1 MEDRLRECPFCGG
14 KAVLTYKTLSE
25 VFAYAAEFTIQ
36 CERCMAR
43 VVDRDDQNPKGGYA
57 MSGTGKPRVIKRW
70 NTRTIDPLVEK
81 MVEALTILSSC
92 WFYGNWIAETYNER
106 KLQHIMEDLGYW
118 PTTEDKILER
128 VQEYRERRDDTI

>member
-1 MEDRLRECPFCGG
+1 MEDRLKECPFCENGWVEKEFGVFILWHKPTCIFGG
-14 KAVLTYKTLSE
+14 PE
-25 VFAYAAEFTIQ
+25 G
-36 CERCMAR
+36 
-43 VVDRDDQNPKGGYA
+43 VVHSTRLDESFVTK
-57 MSGTGKPRVIKRW
+57 W